1 MSVKPPPRFRFSRFF
16 APGARQIA
24 IPLGLL
30 LALWFLSSFTAFRTD
45 LEFTS
50 QAGRVSLTIN
60 RRSIQAVAK
69 IDRVSKIQIEAPD
82 SVFPMG
88 GKTLKVVQNE
98 RIILEDRLPG
108 RFSVKRGAH
117 APLGD
122 WYVDPAGRGRV
133 YERSVRLTGDFTL
146 EATFTGRCTSYTSIV
161 LQGEPNVSILFR
173 RGLLNNDFLINA
185 GGRTLAVDALVS
197 PRSQLALNALDI
209 LVRSAM
215 AGCLLVLVFA
225 ALRRLFSLGADH
237 PAPRPARPVPSP
249 LRRIWVGISVGFLV
263 LIALGIRLWVSRGV
277 LEGLAHT
284 PDEVAYMLQAKWL
297 LANKLYQ
304 AAPPIQEY
312 LAVPFTY
319 FRDQKWFSIYPV
331 GWPLVLAL
339 GQAIGLPW
347 IVSPICGALYVLL
360 LFLIGQELY
369 GELVGLTAALLG
381 ALSPMAILMFSSYLS
396 HGSAALMIA
405 LFLWLFLVG
414 RRRESLPILGLSGA
428 SLGFAFGIRPLTAA
442 AVACPF
448 AILLLSELLRSEEK
462 RVTLRSL
469 GVFILGGVFGSL
481 PVLISNRLI
490 TGSAFSFAYSYGA
503 GTSFSV
509 QNFPSALMHLD
520 ATVASVPPAIFG
532 WGWGILTGWPILS
545 LSLAFACVPFL
556 LRGPRVFDLLFA
568 AMFIALPLSFLAWG
582 GHGLHGYGPR
592 FYFEA
597 LFGIYLLTARGF
609 FLLGGIDASQSPARL
624 RWGRSVAIVAGSLLI
639 GLVVTTAVTLRPRMR
654 LYKGYNWVNGG
665 LETAIGGGRLRRG
678 LILFPDDNWFSWGA
692 ASNLLQA
699 DLQADLAFAVSRPDN
714 SKLLAFYPNRR
725 IFMWERD
732 HFVRPPVESVFSKA
746 PTPAQVPNQPAAKL
760 TTLLG
765 WWLALSA
772 AGAGLL
778 AALARGRLS
787 QTTGTGRA
795 AERARKPD

>member
-1 MSVKPPPRFRFSRFF
+1 MSVTPPPRFHFSRFF
-16 APGARQIA
+16 APGTRQIA
-24 IPLGLL
+24 VPLGLL

-60 RRSIQAVAK
+60 RRNIQAVAK

-98 RIILEDRLPG
+98 RVILEDRLPR

-122 WYVDPAGRGRV
+122 WYVDPARRGRV
-133 YERSVRLTGDFTL
+133 YERPVRLTGDFTL

-161 LQGEPNVSILFR
+161 LEGEPKVSILFR
-173 RGLLNNDFLINA
+173 RGLLNNDFLINVN
-185 GGRTLAVDALVS
+185 GRPLAVDDLVS
-197 PRSQLALNALDI
+197 PRSQLALNALDS

-215 AGCLLVLVFA
+215 AGCLLVLLFA

-237 PAPRPARPVPSP
+237 PVPRPAGLVPP
-249 LRRIWVGISVGFLV
+249 AVRRNWVEVSVGVLV
-263 LIALGIRLWVSRGV
+263 LIALGIRLWVSRSV

-297 LANKLYQ
+297 VANKLYQ

-331 GWPLVLAL
+331 GWPLLLAV
-339 GQAIGLPW
+339 GQAVGLPW

-369 GELVGLTAALLG
+369 GKFVGLAAALLG

-414 RRRESLPILGLSGA
+414 RRRGSLPILGLSGT
-428 SLGFAFGIRPLTAA
+428 SLGFAFGIRPLTAVT
-442 AVACPF
+442 VACPF
-448 AILLLSELLRSEEK
+448 TILLLSELLRSKEK

-469 GVFILGGVFGSL
+469 GAFILGGVFGSL
-481 PVLISNRLI
+481 PVLISNHLI
-490 TGSAFSFAYSYGA
+490 TGCAFSFAYSYGA
-503 GTSFSV
+503 GSSFSV
-509 QNFPSALMHLD
+509 QNFPSALMYLD
-520 ATVASVPPAIFG
+520 ATVASVLPAIFG

-556 LRGPRVFDLLFA
+556 LRRPRAFELLFA
-568 AMFIALPLSFLAWG
+568 AIFIMLPLSFLTWG
-582 GHGLHGYGPR
+582 EHGLHGYGPR

-597 LFGIYLLTARGF
+597 FLGIYLLTAQGF
-609 FLLGGIDASQSPARL
+609 FLLGGVDATRSAARC
-624 RWGRSVAIVAGSLLI
+624 RRGHNVAIVAGSLLV
-639 GLVVTTAVTLRPRMR
+639 GLVVTTSVTLRPRMR
-654 LYKGYNWVNGG
+654 LYQGYNWVNGR
-665 LETAIGGGRLRRG
+665 LETAIAKEHIHRG
-678 LILFPDDNWFSWGA
+678 LILFPNDNWFHWGA

-725 IFMWERD
+725 VLMWQQD
-732 HFVRPPVESVFSKA
+732 YFFRPPVESVLSKT
-746 PTPAQVPNQPAAKL
+746 PTPAQPPHPPAAKL

-772 AGAGLL
+772 AGASIL
-778 AALARGRLS
+778 AALRISGF
-787 QTTGTGRA
+787 G
-795 AERARKPD
+795 P